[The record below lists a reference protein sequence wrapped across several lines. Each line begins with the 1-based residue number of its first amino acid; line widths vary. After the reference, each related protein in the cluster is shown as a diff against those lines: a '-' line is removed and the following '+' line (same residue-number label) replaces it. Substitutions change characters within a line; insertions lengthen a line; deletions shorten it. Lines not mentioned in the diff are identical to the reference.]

1 MEAIDIIDSYL
12 IGASFVPKNICSIF
26 NKVKE
31 VVDEHEFYESTT
43 ELIVFGEFLTEIEEN
58 LSDAEISELDK
69 AWEDVIN
76 EIVER
81 D

>member
-1 MEAIDIIDSYL
+1 MLAIDIVESYL
-12 IGASFVPKNICSIF
+12 TGASFVPKNIFSIF
-26 NKVKE
+26 NKVQE
-31 VVDEHEFYESTT
+31 AFDSHEFYESTT